1 MAGLGR
7 IEREEPRA
15 PAVEVARRLLDH
27 LLTSGQLRAGDRLP
41 AERELA
47 ETFGVGRSAVREA
60 LKSLSLLGLLEIR
73 QGDGT
78 YVKGATSDLLPQV
91 LEWGLMLGDHTMDE
105 LLEARASIEVDLA
118 ELAALRRT
126 DNDVTA
132 LESHLDRMR
141 ETHADPER
149 YLVADLAFHRA
160 LAQASHNS
168 ALAGVQA
175 SLETLVAVW
184 IRQNIRKP
192 GEGKLDEHEAV
203 LKAVR
208 AKDPRAAR
216 AAMHA
221 HMASATRRLRARLR
235 QGE

>member
-1 MAGLGR
+1 MAGLTR
-7 IEREEPRA
+7 IERAEPQA
-15 PAVEVARRLLDH
+15 PAVEVARQLLDH
-27 LLTSGQLRAGDRLP
+27 LLTSGRLRAGDRLP
-41 AERELA
+41 PERELA

-78 YVKGATSDLLPQV
+78 YVRGVTSDLLPQV

-105 LLEARASIEVDLA
+105 LLEARACLEVDLA

-126 DNDVTA
+126 DDDLSA
-132 LESHLDRMR
+132 LESHLGRMR
-141 ETHADPER
+141 AKHDDPER

-160 LAQASHNS
+160 LAEASHNS
-168 ALAGVQA
+168 ALAGFQA
-175 SLETLVAVW
+175 RLESLVAVW

-192 GEGKLDEHEAV
+192 GEGKLAEHDAV

-208 AKDPRAAR
+208 AKDAKGAR

-221 HMASATRRLRARLR
+221 HMDSATRRLRAQLGRT
-235 QGE
+235 

>member
-1 MAGLGR
+1 MAGLAR

-27 LLTSGQLRAGDRLP
+27 LLTSGRLRAGDRLP
-41 AERELA
+41 SERELA

-78 YVKGATSDLLPQV
+78 YVRGATSDLLPQV
-91 LEWGLMLGDHTMDE
+91 LEWGLMLGDHTMDQ
-105 LLEARASIEVDLA
+105 LLEARACVEVDLA
-118 ELAALRRT
+118 ELAALHRT
-126 DNDVTA
+126 DNDLIA
-132 LESHLDRMR
+132 LETHLARMR
-141 ETHADPER
+141 AAHDDPER
-149 YLVADLAFHRA
+149 YIEADLAFHRA

-168 ALAGVQA
+168 ALAGFQA
-175 SLETLVAVW
+175 RLESLVAVW
-184 IRQNIRKP
+184 IKQNVRKP
-192 GEGKLDEHEAV
+192 GEGKLAEHESV

-208 AKDPRAAR
+208 AADAKRAR

-221 HMASATRRLRARLR
+221 HMDSATRRLRAKLGRA
-235 QGE
+235 